1 MSARPSDA
9 LHVLIATPYGKHGK
23 GGIDRMMDVV
33 DQQARAHADGAVQL
47 RYLITR
53 GHGALVPSIFIR
65 FIPSI
70 FYLFYLIL
78 IWKVDV
84 FHVNIVQRGSTLR
97 KLTLCYVARALGVPY
112 VLHLHGSGYRQY
124 WNSSGRF
131 LSRRI
136 QETFNRAAQVVVLG
150 QVWADFVSGQAAAAR
165 ISILP
170 NATVAPRQGRVH
182 RNGGEPAHIL
192 FLGRLGERK
201 GVPELIQALIQLG
214 AAPSW
219 RATLAGDGQVREARE
234 QIAAAGLSDR
244 VEVPGWAG
252 PDEVERLLASADIL
266 VLPSYNENL
275 PLSVIEGMAHGLAV
289 VTTPVG
295 ALPDI
300 ITQGETG
307 LLCPP
312 GDKDALA
319 EALALLVGDAEL
331 RARLGHSARA
341 FHAQHLSAD
350 AYFPRLYTIWTGA
363 SLHARR

>member
-1 MSARPSDA
+1 MSARRPDA

-23 GGIDRMMDVV
+23 GGIDRMMDVI
-33 DQQARAHADGAVQL
+33 DHQARANADAPIQL

-53 GHGALVPSIFIR
+53 GHGPL
-65 FIPSI
+65 IPSI
-70 FYLFYLIL
+70 FTYFVPAIFYLIYFIL
-78 IWKVDV
+78 IWRVDV

-97 KLTLCYVARALGVPY
+97 KLTLCYIARLASVPY

-124 WNSSGRF
+124 WSSAGRF

-136 QETFNRAAQVVVLG
+136 REIFNGAAQVLVLG
-150 QVWADFVSGQAAAAR
+150 QVWADYVGEQASAAR

-170 NATVAPRQGRVH
+170 NATFAPKRGRLH
-182 RNGGEPAHIL
+182 RNGEPAHIL

-201 GVPELIQALIQLG
+201 GVPELIQALTQLG
-214 AAPSW
+214 ATPSW
-219 RATLAGDGQVREARE
+219 RATLAGDGQVEQARR
-234 QIAAAGLSDR
+234 QIGAAGLSGQ
-244 VEVPGWAG
+244 VEIPGWVG

-295 ALPDI
+295 AVPDI
-300 ITQGETG
+300 VAHGETG

-312 GDKDALA
+312 GDPDALA
-319 EALALLVGDAEL
+319 QALALLVDDAEL
-331 RARLGHSARA
+331 RSRLGRAARA
-341 FHAQHLSAD
+341 FHAEHLNVD
-350 AYFPRLYTIWTGA
+350 TYFARLLSIWGAA
-363 SLHARR
+363 SLHAHR